1 MRTWEEK
8 PEEMNNLKKII
19 GDNIKKMRKKH
30 GIDQWELANSL
41 GYTRSNVS
49 MMESGKTNIT
59 IACLYKLADILHCSV
74 FDILPEKAAADK
86 KICLNDLRDTAFE
99 YAEKQG
105 FHTRKMNLGERLML
119 VVSELSEALEA
130 DREGKWAPK
139 NLTGET
145 EYGKTVTT
153 ELSDIIP
160 ESLSPETYAGEI
172 RGTVEEEIA
181 DAVIRICDI
190 AGVCK
195 IDLDWHV
202 KAKIAYNKTRPYLH
216 GKIYG

>member
-1 MRTWEEK
+1 MRPWEEK

-19 GDNIKKMRKKH
+19 GDNIKKMREKH
-30 GIDQWELANSL
+30 GIDQRELANSL

-74 FDILPEKAAADK
+74 FDIMPESVGPNK
-86 KICLNDLRDTAFE
+86 KVYLNELRDAAFK
-99 YAEKQG
+99 YAEMHG
-105 FHTRKMNLGERLML
+105 FHKRKANLGERLML

-139 NLTGET
+139 DLTGET
-145 EYGKTVTT
+145 EYGKNVTT
-153 ELSDIIP
+153 KLNDIIP
-160 ESLSPETYAGEI
+160 ESLSPDTYAGEI

-181 DAVIRICDI
+181 DAIIRLCDI
-190 AGVCK
+190 AGVYN

-202 KAKIAYNKTRPYLH
+202 KAKMAYNKTRPYLH